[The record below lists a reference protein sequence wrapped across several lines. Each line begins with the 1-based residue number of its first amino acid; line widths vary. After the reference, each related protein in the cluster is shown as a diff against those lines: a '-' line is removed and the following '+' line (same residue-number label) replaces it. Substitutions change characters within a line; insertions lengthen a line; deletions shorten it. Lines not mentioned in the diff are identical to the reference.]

1 MNSFNVGVLGF
12 TAGNE
17 SGNVPGP
24 EKLEPA
30 KQIQFISVTRM
41 TSPKMQLRT
50 KHMVQRQKTERV
62 SGHERGAQTLE
73 EPLFQAD

>member
-12 TAGNE
+12 TAGKE

-30 KQIQFISVTRM
+30 KQIHVNLATGMTNPKLQLTAKVTLPARG
-41 TSPKMQLRT
+41 T
-50 KHMVQRQKTERV
+50 KAEDGLKK
-62 SGHERGAQTLE
+62 
-73 EPLFQAD
+73 PLFQAD